1 MFSTV
6 VVPTTISAAN
16 STNSSNAAVKK
27 QEPSIG
33 GSGSGQEKPFSN
45 SAKRMN
51 MASDAVKTCLESTT
65 YETTEAAKVVL

>member
-16 STNSSNAAVKK
+16 STNSSNAAVKM
-27 QEPSIG
+27 QESSSTG
-33 GSGSGQEKPFSN
+33 GNTIQEKPFSN
-45 SAKRMN
+45 SAKKMN
-51 MASDAVKTCLESTT
+51 MAGEAVKNCLESTT